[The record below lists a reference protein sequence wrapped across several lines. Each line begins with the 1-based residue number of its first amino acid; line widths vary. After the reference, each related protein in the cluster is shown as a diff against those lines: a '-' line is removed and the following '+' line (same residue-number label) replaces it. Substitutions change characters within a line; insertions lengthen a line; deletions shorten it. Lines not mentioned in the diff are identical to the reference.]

1 MKDNIFKLLFVAAAA
16 LCCCGATISAQPKL
30 SEGNIDQVL
39 SEMTLEEK
47 VALLVGDAWGTRD
60 PSSENDGSSYVSGPV
75 YVPGAPF
82 STRPVPRFGIPGTG
96 MSDGTAGIRFNI
108 TRAGTDK
115 KYYAT
120 SYPSSTSLAS
130 TWNAELVHKFAND
143 IGNEVKEYG
152 VDVVLGPGMDL
163 QRNPL
168 CGRNF
173 EYFSEDPLL
182 AGEMAA
188 AWVNGVQENGVGVS
202 AKHFAANDQETNRFY
217 VDDRMNP
224 RTLREMSLKA
234 FEIMVK
240 KSQPWT
246 IMASYNKINGVFT
259 QQSHDLLT
267 TILRDEWGYKGI
279 VITDWGYKD
288 GTVEA
293 VKAGDDV
300 MEAGMAFEADRI
312 LAAVKDGSLSIEDVN
327 RNARRV
333 LEYIVKTPR
342 FKGYRYSDNPD
353 IEGHAKF
360 VRTGAA
366 EAMVLLKNEGCALPL
381 KGVKSV
387 ALFGAT
393 SYDMVAGGTGSGNV
407 NKKYVRN
414 LQEGFE
420 NDDVKVDKQVS
431 DWYAKYLAFKKED
444 GKYSGSGANVL
455 LGSALVPDADLPAGL
470 VKKSVEAN
478 DVAIITIGR
487 NAGEGGDRRMVD
499 GDWTLTA
506 DERAMLQSVA
516 DTYHSAGKKVI
527 VVLNIGGVIE
537 TASWKDI
544 PDAILLTWTPGQ
556 EIGYTAADVLTGKSY
571 PSGKLPMTFPVAYLD
586 IPSSHNFPYNYVGQD
601 FNDSDTRIGGKN
613 RQPLKDV
620 DYVNYEEGIW
630 VGYRYF
636 TTTGKEVSYPFGFG
650 LSYTT
655 FEYSAPSVKVGKD
668 GTLTA
673 TVTVSNSGKAAGK
686 EAVEVYV
693 KAPDGGLVKP
703 EMELKAFG
711 KTRELAPGESQKLTF
726 SIDPYTLASFNEE
739 RSEWQTA
746 AGEYKVRFGASSEDI
761 RTSAVAKEPKA
772 LSWSA
777 HKVMLPAERVNEIKV
792 K

>member
-1 MKDNIFKLLFVAAAA
+1 LSAAERAA
-16 LCCCGATISAQPKL
+16 
-30 SEGNIDQVL
+30 V
-39 SEMTLEEK
+39 
-47 VALLVGDAWGTRD
+47 
-60 PSSENDGSSYVSGPV
+60 
-75 YVPGAPF
+75 
-82 STRPVPRFGIPGTG
+82 TG
-96 MSDGTAGIRFNI
+96 
-108 TRAGTDK
+108 K
-115 KYYAT
+115 
-120 SYPSSTSLAS
+120 
-130 TWNAELVHKFAND
+130 
-143 IGNEVKEYG
+143 
-152 VDVVLGPGMDL
+152 
-163 QRNPL
+163 
-168 CGRNF
+168 
-173 EYFSEDPLL
+173 
-182 AGEMAA
+182 MAA

-240 KSQPWT
+240 ESQPWT

-259 QQSHDLLT
+259 QQSRDLLT
-267 TILRDEWGYKGI
+267 TILRDEWGYEGI

-293 VKAGDDV
+293 VMAGDDV

-312 LAAVKDGSLSIEDVN
+312 LAAVKDGSLSVEDVD

-342 FKGYRYSDNPD
+342 FKGYKYSDNPD
-353 IEGHAKF
+353 IEGHAEF

-366 EAMVLLKNEGCALPL
+366 EAMVLLKNEGDALPL

-420 NDDVKVDKQVS
+420 NDDVKVDRQVS

-478 DVAIITIGR
+478 DVAVITIGR

-506 DERAMLQSVA
+506 DERAMLQGVA
-516 DTYHSAGKKVI
+516 DTYHAAGKKVI

-586 IPSSHNFPYNYVGQD
+586 IPSSHNFPYDYAGQD
-601 FNDSDTRIGGKN
+601 FNDSDTRIGGKD
-613 RQPLKDV
+613 RKPQKDV
-620 DYVNYEEGIW
+620 D
-630 VGYRYF
+630 
-636 TTTGKEVSYPFGFG
+636 
-650 LSYTT
+650 
-655 FEYSAPSVKVGKD
+655 
-668 GTLTA
+668 
-673 TVTVSNSGKAAGK
+673 
-686 EAVEVYV
+686 
-693 KAPDGGLVKP
+693 
-703 EMELKAFG
+703 
-711 KTRELAPGESQKLTF
+711 
-726 SIDPYTLASFNEE
+726 
-739 RSEWQTA
+739 
-746 AGEYKVRFGASSEDI
+746 
-761 RTSAVAKEPKA
+761 
-772 LSWSA
+772 
-777 HKVMLPAERVNEIKV
+777 
-792 K
+792 